1 MPKNL
6 LVLIVYSNITGFTGL
21 YRTLEQELATH
32 SSILA
37 WRISWTEEPG
47 GLQSMGSTESDTTEG
62 LTPPHT
68 HRTLEVAKINIQV
81 SLISKPDCFH
91 AMVVGHA
98 PNV

>member
-1 MPKNL
+1 MNR
-6 LVLIVYSNITGFTGL
+6 GAWW
-21 YRTLEQELATH
+21 ATVH
-32 SSILA
+32 
-37 WRISWTEEPG
+37 G
-47 GLQSMGSTESDTTEG
+47 VTESDTTEG

-81 SLISKPDCFH
+81 SLIPKPDCFH